1 MTECIEQ
8 LLLLF
13 EENVYNFLVKY
24 DLKPREMDQGLH
36 KLRRAK
42 FGWISLAETQTKCL
56 ARLTF
61 TTYMQANIED
71 AQDSSGVIQHWL
83 KWIIFWLKDYKKFVS
98 SEILQYL
105 EPDGII
111 FTDSICST
119 RRKFGLQSIIKEN
132 TKSQL

>member
-1 MTECIEQ
+1 MPRRISSSPTCSHCYC
-8 LLLLF
+8 L
-13 EENVYNFLVKY
+13 
-24 DLKPREMDQGLH
+24 DLGNITCDRMHRTTFTVKPREMDQDLR

-83 KWIIFWLKDYKKFVS
+83 KWIIFWLKD
-98 SEILQYL
+98 
-105 EPDGII
+105 
-111 FTDSICST
+111 C
-119 RRKFGLQSIIKEN
+119 
-132 TKSQL
+132 TKNL